1 MYTLYSFGTPN
12 GFKPTIML
20 EELKQPYQIETI
32 DIFEGDQF
40 KPEFLKIS
48 PNN

>member
-20 EELKQPYQIETI
+20 EELKLLSERPAMQTT
-32 DIFEGDQF
+32 
-40 KPEFLKIS
+40 LKIYGR
-48 PNN
+48 